1 MIGLILYEAFDLVY
15 HVGKIGYNGV
25 SGAYRWYYS
34 IPNEQTSKEEEKE
47 KEKEKEK
54 ENKIKML
61 ENQIMEME
69 NRQQNLEKRLQ
80 AYQSNEIPMI

>member
-34 IPNEQTSKEEEKE
+34 NPDEQTSKEEEKG
-47 KEKEKEK
+47 
-54 ENKIKML
+54 NKIKML
-61 ENQIMEME
+61 ENQIMKME
-69 NRQQNLEKRLQ
+69 NRQQSLEKRLQ
-80 AYQSNEIPMI
+80 AYENNEIPMI

>member
-15 HVGKIGYNGV
+15 YVGKIGYNGV

-34 IPNEQTSKEEEKE
+34 IPDEQTSKEE
-47 KEKEKEK
+47 EK

-61 ENQIMEME
+61 ENQIMKME
-69 NRQQNLEKRLQ
+69 DRQQSLEKRLK
-80 AYQSNEIPMI
+80 AYESNEIPMI

>member
-34 IPNEQTSKEEEKE
+34 IPDEQTSKEE
-47 KEKEKEK
+47 EK

-61 ENQIMEME
+61 ENQIMKME
-69 NRQQNLEKRLQ
+69 NRQQSLEKRLQ
-80 AYQSNEIPMI
+80 AYENNEIPMI

>member
-34 IPNEQTSKEEEKE
+34 IPDEQTSKEE
-47 KEKEKEK
+47 EK

-61 ENQIMEME
+61 ENQIMKME
-69 NRQQNLEKRLQ
+69 DRQQSLEKRLQ
-80 AYQSNEIPMI
+80 AYENNEIPMI

>member
-34 IPNEQTSKEEEKE
+34 IPDEQTSKEE
-47 KEKEKEK
+47 EKEKEK

-61 ENQIMEME
+61 ENQIMKME
-69 NRQQNLEKRLQ
+69 DRQQSLEKRLQ
-80 AYQSNEIPMI
+80 AYENNEIPMI

>member
-34 IPNEQTSKEEEKE
+34 IPDEQTSKEG
-47 KEKEKEK
+47 
-54 ENKIKML
+54 
-61 ENQIMEME
+61 
-69 NRQQNLEKRLQ
+69 
-80 AYQSNEIPMI
+80 ATTHHAH

>member
-25 SGAYRWYYS
+25 SGAYKWYYS
-34 IPNEQTSKEEEKE
+34 IPDEQTSKEE
-47 KEKEKEK
+47 EK

-61 ENQIMEME
+61 ENQIIKMED
-69 NRQQNLEKRLQ
+69 RQQSLEKRLQ
-80 AYQSNEIPMI
+80 AYENNEIPMI

>member
-34 IPNEQTSKEEEKE
+34 IPDEQSSKEE
-47 KEKEKEK
+47 EK

-61 ENQIMEME
+61 ENQIIKME
-69 NRQQNLEKRLQ
+69 NRQQSLEQRLK
-80 AYQSNEIPMI
+80 AYENNEIPII